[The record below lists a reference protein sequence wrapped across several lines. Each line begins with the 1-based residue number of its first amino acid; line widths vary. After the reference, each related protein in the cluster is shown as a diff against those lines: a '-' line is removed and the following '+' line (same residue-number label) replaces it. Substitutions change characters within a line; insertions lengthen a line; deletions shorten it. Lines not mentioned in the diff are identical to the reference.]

1 MYNRT
6 IIIQFYF
13 PLENLDQSI
22 HFEASVTLY
31 PDFCLVY
38 GFKTLDDNHMENM
51 LSNGSEMPRMIIQ
64 PVEEDGRLVYV
75 HKDSQKKTQMS
86 EIIGQAI
93 EETLRG
99 EMAGDLAKKRR
110 DFTAPPNNS

>member
-6 IIIQFYF
+6 ITIQFYF

-22 HFEASVTLY
+22 HFEAQVTLY
-31 PDFCLVY
+31 KDFCLVY
-38 GFKTLDDNHMENM
+38 GFKTLNDSQVDNI
-51 LSNGSEMPRMIIQ
+51 LSNGSEMPRMILQ

-75 HKDSQKKTQMS
+75 HKDSEKKTLMS

-93 EETLRG
+93 EETLHK
-99 EMAGDLAKKRR
+99 EMASDQA
-110 DFTAPPNNS
+110 